1 MPIQAPKIGVFGDFV
16 PLNVSIHHRRA
27 KKAHPCVNPRLFKLY
42 ICDVY
47 VGGKV
52 RVSEL
57 MISLDLRLCGSK

>member
-1 MPIQAPKIGVFGDFV
+1 MFFSEDDVVLRYQ
-16 PLNVSIHHRRA
+16 LQLSH
-27 KKAHPCVNPRLFKLY
+27 
-42 ICDVY
+42 CDVY